1 LAEPRNIFA
10 EPWLYDCPSR
20 MANIPKKRII
30 KLYFYFEYIVFH
42 NSCSLF
48 TRFEK
53 LGVDLG
59 SVWRTFQAI
68 AMTGN
73 LLFVFFEKF

>member
-1 LAEPRNIFA
+1 L
-10 EPWLYDCPSR
+10 
-20 MANIPKKRII
+20 
-30 KLYFYFEYIVFH
+30 
-42 NSCSLF
+42 LF

-53 LGVDLG
+53 LGVDPG